1 MTVLGVWLPR
11 YSRCKRTDK
20 GNSVYDTSFFS
31 FFLVLWHVWRCLALI
46 LHILELPVH
55 GYRIRKELSWDSQI
69 RANAKVEDVNG

>member
-1 MTVLGVWLPR
+1 M
-11 YSRCKRTDK
+11 
-20 GNSVYDTSFFS
+20 YDTSFFS